1 MEIRPLTAEDVFGA
15 MSLASLE
22 KLSGTAQKPPPQL
35 ANDGK
40 QGRGGVP
47 GRERGGGGGGGA
59 GDDGGVF
66 DDGRDTCSG
75 IWDIGDDGDD
85 GLRTLP
91 TLQRVGSP
99 TKVQGS
105 RLNTSDKR
113 STTSS
118 NNSNNNT
125 YAGNRS
131 RGSGDR
137 QNHDN
142 KTSGG
147 RINNNRT
154 SPLASKGS
162 TALTGGGRAAGDMW
176 GFQPPQGRPQVDTTT
191 APTRMGGTS
200 HRRSAMGGWSA
211 QANNSPEFDICD
223 MSLGARNGGS
233 GSGRVDDWGGR
244 FR

>member
-1 MEIRPLTAEDVFGA
+1 MDIRPLTAEDVFGA
-15 MSLASLE
+15 MSIASLE

-35 ANDGK
+35 VNDGK

-59 GDDGGVF
+59 GGDGGVF
-66 DDGRDTCSG
+66 DDGRDSG

-85 GLRTLP
+85 GLRSLP

-99 TKVQGS
+99 PTKVQGS
-105 RLNTSDKR
+105 RLHTSDKR

-131 RGSGDR
+131 RGSSDN

-147 RINNNRT
+147 RNNNNRT

-162 TALTGGGRAAGDMW
+162 TAQTGGGRAAGDRW
-176 GFQPPQGRPQVDTTT
+176 GLQPPRARPQVDTT
-191 APTRMGGTS
+191 APTCMGGIRTNS
-200 HRRSAMGGWSA
+200 RLSAIDGWSA
-211 QANNSPEFDICD
+211 QANTSPEFDICD
-223 MSLGARNGGS
+223 MTLSARNG